1 MLGMNEITKIVEIQI
16 EKLKEILKS
25 KKLSLNITD
34 KAKKILAKEGFDP
47 VYGAR
52 PLKRVIQN
60 EVQNVLAMKLLNG
73 EIKEGDKV
81 TVDVTGP
88 EGRLLDFKVKK

>member
-1 MLGMNEITKIVEIQI
+1 VDEIAKIVEIQI
-16 EKLKEILKS
+16 KDLKKILKN
-25 KKLSLNITD
+25 KKLSISITD
-34 KAKKILAKEGFDP
+34 KAKKLLAKEGFDP

-60 EVQNVLAMKLLNG
+60 KVQNVLAMKLLNG
-73 EIKEGDKV
+73 EVKEGDKV

-88 EGRLLDFKVKK
+88 EGRLLDFRIKK

>member
-1 MLGMNEITKIVEIQI
+1 G
-16 EKLKEILKS
+16 
-25 KKLSLNITD
+25 KKLSLNITG

-81 TVDVTGP
+81 TVDVAGP